1 MRKTDGMSRQQRAAE
16 RRLRSPNVAQLG
28 RLAHR
33 VDGVIG
39 EINYYLSAMAI
50 GLVVLNLT
58 ALLPLAPSLQI
69 RRVTYSQNPA
79 AGCAAATEASTRPL
93 DAQMHLSGL

>member
-16 RRLRSPNVAQLG
+16 RRLRSPSVAQLG

-33 VDGVIG
+33 VDVVMG

-58 ALLPLAPSLQI
+58 ALLLLAPYLQI
-69 RRVTYSQNPA
+69 RHVAYFQNPA
-79 AGCAAATEASTRPL
+79 AGCAAGAEASARPL